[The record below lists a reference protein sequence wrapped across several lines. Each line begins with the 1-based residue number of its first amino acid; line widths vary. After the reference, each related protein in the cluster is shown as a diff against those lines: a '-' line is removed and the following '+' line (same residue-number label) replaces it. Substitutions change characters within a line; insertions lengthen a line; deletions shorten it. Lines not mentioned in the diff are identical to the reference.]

1 MGKRILVADD
11 SLTIQKAF
19 AMVLSGQ
26 DYTLVFA
33 RSVDEALAA
42 AKAGRPDLVYADS
55 VMGGGSGYDLC
66 ASIKADPGLRGI
78 PVHILTSNQNP
89 YDEVRALRAGADG
102 QFIKPFDS
110 QSLLDGVSAA
120 LVAPLA
126 APAPVRV
133 GPGPV
138 VSAATRPAPAAP
150 RAPVEH
156 GNTTEEIEPSDEA
169 ADQAADDDNY
179 GEFTI
184 ERSSAPTPAATWSA
198 RPPTWPG
205 ANARTATPSP
215 PAAVPPSR
223 PSLIPGVSPP
233 APAVPVRPGP
243 ALPGVIP
250 APPPT
255 SPPRTAAP
263 RTIMGFPAAGGS
275 QTSPPATAASAAP
288 PLPAKPIVPRPS
300 SPVPAPVMPRPTP
313 PPPTAVSSG
322 AMPVAAPPMRKT
334 GSVSIPIPQS
344 MPAPVVAAVSSAIDQ
359 KMAAIATR
367 GKEYEA
373 IAKLSREIIEQVVWE
388 VVPELAEAII
398 KQEIDR
404 LVAAKR

>member
-33 RSVDEALAA
+33 RSVDEALAT
-42 AKAGRPDLVYADS
+42 AKAARPDLVYADS
-55 VMGGGSGYDLC
+55 VMGSGSGYDLC
-66 ASIKADPGLRGI
+66 ASIKMDPALRGV
-78 PVHILTSNQNP
+78 PVHILTSSQNP
-89 YDEVRALRAGADG
+89 YDQSRALRVGSDG
-102 QFIKPFDS
+102 CLVKPFDS
-110 QSLLDGVSAA
+110 QGLLDGVAAA
-120 LVAPLA
+120 LIAPVSE
-126 APAPVRV
+126 PAPVRV
-133 GPGPV
+133 APGPV
-138 VSAATRPAPAAP
+138 ASASTRPAPAA
-150 RAPVEH
+150 APAAPWPPVQQ
-156 GNTTEEIEPSDEA
+156 GNSTQEIDAPDEPSE
-169 ADQAADDDNY
+169 DDNY

-184 ERSSAPTPAATWSA
+184 ERSSAPSPSASWSP
-198 RPPTWPG
+198 RPSTWPG
-205 ANARTATPSP
+205 ATARTATPSP

-233 APAVPVRPGP
+233 VPTAPARPSP
-243 ALPGVIP
+243 SLPGVIP

-255 SPPRTAAP
+255 SPPRTTAT

-275 QTSPPATAASAAP
+275 SASAAPPAPVAAP

-300 SPVPAPVMPRPTP
+300 SPVPAPAMPRPTP
-313 PPPTAVSSG
+313 PPPTA
-322 AMPVAAPPMRKT
+322 AMPGPPMSPAMRRT
-334 GSVSIPIPQS
+334 GSVAVPIPHS

-359 KMAAIATR
+359 KVAAIATR

-388 VVPELAEAII
+388 VVPELAEVII

>member
-55 VMGGGSGYDLC
+55 VMGTGSGYDLC
-66 ASIKADPGLRGI
+66 AAIKADPGLRGI

-89 YDEVRALRAGADG
+89 YDEARALRAGADG
-102 QFIKPFDS
+102 QFVKPFDS

-120 LVAPLA
+120 LVAPVA
-126 APAPVRV
+126 APAPVRLA
-133 GPGPV
+133 PGPV

-150 RAPVEH
+150 RAPVER
-156 GNTTEEIEPSDEA
+156 GNTTEEIEPREA
-169 ADQAADDDNY
+169 VDQSGDDDSY

-184 ERSSAPTPAATWSA
+184 ERGSAPTPSAAWAA

-205 ANARTATPSP
+205 ANARTATPTP
-215 PAAVPPSR
+215 PSVVPPNR

-233 APAVPVRPGP
+233 VPTTPGRPGP

-255 SPPRTAAP
+255 SPPRTTAT
-263 RTIMGFPAAGGS
+263 RTIMGFPGAGGS
-275 QTSPPATAASAAP
+275 QTSPPATAAAGVP

-313 PPPTAVSSG
+313 PPPTAVSPG
-322 AMPVAAPPMRKT
+322 AIPGAVPSARKT

-344 MPAPVVAAVSSAIDQ
+344 VPAPVAAAVSSAIDQ
-359 KMAAIATR
+359 KVAAIATR

-388 VVPELAEAII
+388 VVPELAEVII

-404 LVAAKR
+404 LVASKR